1 LPEAFADNIM
11 AVAAQVSSKGRFVI
25 GCDIIEA
32 DKLSNRLVSLLPR
45 QIDLRTANA
54 LRLGLREL
62 LINAVEHGCLE
73 IGFDLKTEI
82 SESKDY
88 LEFLLE
94 RQKQPEYRTR
104 KVQVEYDIRA
114 ARIVFRITDDGKGFD
129 HKERTERARGEAEL
143 PDLAHGRGIK
153 MSLRIFDRVRYNS
166 RGNSVTVAK
175 KLPN

>member
-1 LPEAFADNIM
+1 M
-11 AVAAQVSSKGRFVI
+11 AVASPVRSKGRFVI

-32 DKLSNRLVSLLPR
+32 DKLSNQLVTLLPR
-45 QIDLRTANA
+45 NLDLRTANA
-54 LRLGLREL
+54 IRLGIREL

-73 IGFDLKTEI
+73 IGFDLKTKI
-82 SESKDY
+82 AESKDY

-104 KVQVEYDIRA
+104 RVQVEYDIRPA
-114 ARIVFRITDDGKGFD
+114 SIVFRITDDGKGFD
-129 HKERTERARGEAEL
+129 HRERTERARSDAAQ

-153 MSLRIFDRVRYNS
+153 MSLRIFNRVRYNS

-175 KLPN
+175 KLPPQALD

>member
-1 LPEAFADNIM
+1 M

-143 PDLAHGRGIK
+143 P
-153 MSLRIFDRVRYNS
+153 
-166 RGNSVTVAK
+166 
-175 KLPN
+175 